1 VRDVFDSRRVV
12 LLDTDDLVSRPPA
25 GELSGDTVVVI
36 TRSLPSVAA
45 ASAAQV
51 NLLAAGAAQAAVV
64 GPEVTGPQLAALVS
78 AGLGQGG
85 IHESASAPVL
95 FANNSA
101 ALSPSAVA
109 QLTVLLP
116 QLREPGVTA
125 VINGFASTPGTALA
139 NYTLSFDRAAMVA
152 SFFESHGIPASAL
165 IIAGHG
171 ASDLVSAGTSGANR
185 RVTVVIERPS

>member
-1 VRDVFDSRRVV
+1 
-12 LLDTDDLVSRPPA
+12 
-25 GELSGDTVVVI
+25 
-36 TRSLPSVAA
+36 
-45 ASAAQV
+45 V

-78 AGLGQGG
+78 ADLGQGG

-95 FANNSA
+95 FANDGA

-109 QLTVLLP
+109 QLTPLLP
-116 QLREPGVTA
+116 QLREAGVTA

-139 NYTLSFDRAAMVA
+139 NYTLSYDRAAMVA
-152 SFFESHGIPASAL
+152 SFFESHGISASAL
-165 IIAGHG
+165 IIVGHG
-171 ASDLVSAGTSGANR
+171 ASDLIAAGSSGANR